1 MYTIL
6 SIDGGGIRGIIPGQ
20 VMVTL
25 EAKLAA
31 RVLQTPELAAHYTD
45 AVRLSDFFDFFAGT
59 STGGILTTLYLCPD
73 SKNPGRPRFSAQDAL
88 NLYLEQGDDIFDVSI
103 WKKIASADGV
113 GDEKHDA
120 TQLERVLKRYLG
132 NTKLSE
138 LLRPCLITSYDI
150 RRRRTHFFN
159 QVDAETFGNSHDY
172 LLRDVCRATSA
183 APTYFETALTCSL
196 DEVTYPLI
204 DGGVFANNPA
214 LCAYSE
220 VRNMNPKLKAADMLI
235 VSLGTGSEN
244 ESYSYNEARN
254 WGSIAW
260 VRPVI
265 DIMMSGAA
273 EVTDY
278 HLTKMYSA
286 VKRENQYIRFQ
297 PADLGDADM
306 AMDNAKPKNL
316 RALLEVGKRTAIDCN
331 DELDRLVDV
340 LISNKKVTLIA
351 TQVN

>member
-20 VMVTL
+20 LMVTL

-31 RVLQTPELAAHYTD
+31 RVDQTPSLKSVYPDGIRLA
-45 AVRLSDFFDFFAGT
+45 DFFDFFAGT
-59 STGGILTTLYLCPD
+59 STGGILTSLYLCPD
-73 SKNPGRPRFSAQDAL
+73 DQQRPRFTAQNAVD
-88 NLYLEQGDDIFDVSI
+88 LYLEYGDDIFEISV
-103 WKKIASADGV
+103 WKKVASGDGV
-113 GDEKHDA
+113 LDEKHDA
-120 TQLERVLKRYLG
+120 TQLERILKRYFG
-132 NTKLSE
+132 STKLSE

-150 RRRRTHFFN
+150 RKRRTHFFN
-159 QVDAETFGNSHDY
+159 KNDADTLGKSHDF
-172 LLRDVCRATSA
+172 LIRDVCRATSA
-183 APTYFETALTCSL
+183 APTYFETALIYSL
-196 DEVTYPLI
+196 DDVSYPLI

-220 VRNMNPKLKAADMLI
+220 VRNMKPELTAKDMLI

-244 ESYSYNEARN
+244 ESYSYNVARN
-254 WGSIAW
+254 WGSIGW

-278 HLTKMYSA
+278 HLSKMYSA
-286 VKRENQYIRFQ
+286 IQKEDQYIRFQ

-316 RALLEVGKRTAIDCN
+316 RALLEVGKTTATTCN
-331 DELDRLVDV
+331 KELDWLADL
-340 LISNKKVTLIA
+340 LISNKQAALSTP
-351 TQVN
+351 QSS